1 LLAATER
8 RLGGCIIFSCDKAA
22 LHRELELVDDLEVVL
37 VIALGVPKE
46 KVILEETVD
55 GDVRYYRDENR
66 VHHVPKRA
74 LD

>member
-1 LLAATER
+1 M
-8 RLGGCIIFSCDKAA
+8 
-22 LHRELELVDDLEVVL
+22 VDDLEVVL

-74 LD
+74 LDEVLVRT